1 MSIERIEVNKRLSE
15 AVVHG
20 DTVYLCGQVA
30 DDLKADVKQ
39 QTREV
44 LANIDRMLARAGI
57 AKDRLLTATV
67 YLKSIEHYRAMNEIW
82 DAWTAPGAAPA
93 RTCVGGVAL
102 FSPDAL
108 VEITVSAAKK

>member
-15 AVVHG
+15 AVIHG

-30 DDLKADVKQ
+30 DDLKADVAQ

-44 LANIDRMLARAGI
+44 LANIDKMLARAGSSK
-57 AKDRLLTATV
+57 AKLLTATV
-67 YLKSIEHYRAMNEIW
+67 YLKSIADYKAMNEIW
-82 DAWTAPGAAPA
+82 DAWTAPGVAPA

-108 VEITVSAAKK
+108 VEITVSAAK

>member
-1 MSIERIEVNKRLSE
+1 VTIERIEASKRLAE

-30 DDLKADVKQ
+30 DELNGDIGQ

-44 LANIDRMLARAGI
+44 LANIDAMLARAGSD
-57 AKDRLLTATV
+57 KSKLLTATV
-67 YLKSIEHYRAMNEIW
+67 YLKSMDDYRAMNEIW

-108 VEITVSAAKK
+108 VEITVSAAR

>member
-1 MSIERIEVNKRLSE
+1 MPIERIEVNKRLSE
-15 AVVHG
+15 AVIHG

-30 DDLKADVKQ
+30 DDLKGDVRQ

-44 LANIDRMLARAGI
+44 LANIDQMLARAGTS
-57 AKDRLLTATV
+57 KEQLLTATV
-67 YLKSIEHYRAMNEIW
+67 YLKSIDDYRAMNEIW

-93 RTCVGGVAL
+93 RTCVGGVVL

-108 VEITVSAAKK
+108 VEITVSAAK

>member
-1 MSIERIEVNKRLSE
+1 MTIERIEVSKRLCE
-15 AVVHG
+15 AVIHG

-30 DDLKADVKQ
+30 DDLSGDIRQ

-44 LANIDRMLARAGI
+44 LANIDQMLARAGTD
-57 AKDRLLTATV
+57 KSKLLAATV
-67 YLKSIEHYRAMNEIW
+67 YLRSMDDYAAMNEIW

-102 FSPDAL
+102 FSPDTR
-108 VEITVSAAKK
+108 VEITVTAAP

>member
-1 MSIERIEVNKRLSE
+1 MAIERIEVNRRLSE
-15 AVVHG
+15 AVIHG

-30 DDLKADVKQ
+30 DDLKSDVKQ

-44 LANIDRMLARAGI
+44 LANIDKMLARAGTS
-57 AKDRLLTATV
+57 KEKLLTATV
-67 YLKSIEHYRAMNEIW
+67 YLKSIDDYRAMNEIW

-93 RTCVGGVAL
+93 RTCLGGVAL

-108 VEITVSAAKK
+108 VEITVSAAK

>member
-1 MSIERIEVNKRLSE
+1 MAIERIEVNKRLSE
-15 AVVHG
+15 AVIHG

-30 DDLKADVKQ
+30 DDLKADVQQ
-39 QTREV
+39 QTRET
-44 LANIDRMLARAGI
+44 LANIDKMLARAGTNK
-57 AKDRLLTATV
+57 AQLLTATV
-67 YLKSIEHYRAMNEIW
+67 YLKSIADYKAMNEVW

-108 VEITVSAAKK
+108 VEITVSAAK

>member
-1 MSIERIEVNKRLSE
+1 MTIERIEVSKRLCE

-30 DDLKADVKQ
+30 DDLQGDIRQ

-44 LANIDRMLARAGI
+44 LANIDSMLARAGSD
-57 AKDRLLTATV
+57 KSKLLTAIV
-67 YLKSIEHYRAMNEIW
+67 YLKSMDDYKAMNEVW

-108 VEITVSAAKK
+108 VEITVSAAK

>member
-1 MSIERIEVNKRLSE
+1 MGIERIEVNKRLSE

-30 DDLKADVKQ
+30 DDLKADVRQ

-44 LANIDRMLARAGI
+44 LANIDKMLARAGT

-67 YLKSIEHYRAMNEIW
+67 YLKSIDDYRAMNEIW

-93 RTCVGGVAL
+93 RTCLGGVAL
-102 FSPDAL
+102 FSPEAL
-108 VEITVSAAKK
+108 VEITVSAAK

>member
-15 AVVHG
+15 AVIHG

-30 DDLKADVKQ
+30 DDLKSDVKQ

-44 LANIDRMLARAGI
+44 LANIDKMLARAGTG
-57 AKDRLLTATV
+57 KEKLLTATV
-67 YLKSIEHYRAMNEIW
+67 YLKSIGDYRAMNEIW

-93 RTCVGGVAL
+93 RTCLGGVAL

-108 VEITVSAAKK
+108 VEITVSAAR

>member
-1 MSIERIEVNKRLSE
+1 MTIERIECNKRLSE
-15 AVVHG
+15 AVLHG

-30 DDLKADVKQ
+30 DDVKADIRQ

-44 LANIDRMLARAGI
+44 LANIDKMLARAGTG
-57 AKDRLLTATV
+57 KERLLTATV
-67 YLKSIEHYRAMNEIW
+67 YLKSIEDYRAMNEIW

-108 VEITVSAAKK
+108 VEITVSAAK

>member
-1 MSIERIEVNKRLSE
+1 MAIERIETNKRLSE
-15 AVVHG
+15 AVIHG

-30 DDLKADVKQ
+30 DDVKGDIKQ

-44 LANIDRMLARAGI
+44 LANIDTMLARAGTSK
-57 AKDRLLTATV
+57 ANLLSATV
-67 YLKSIEHYRAMNEIW
+67 YLKSMDDYKPMNEIW

-93 RTCVGGVAL
+93 RTCLGGVAL

-108 VEITVSAAKK
+108 VEITVVAAK

>member
-1 MSIERIEVNKRLSE
+1 MTIERIEVSKRLSE
-15 AVVHG
+15 AAVHG

-30 DDLKADVKQ
+30 DDLKADIRQ

-44 LANIDRMLARAGI
+44 LANIDAMLARAGSD
-57 AKDRLLTATV
+57 KSKLLAATV
-67 YLKSIEHYRAMNEIW
+67 YLKSIDDYRAMNEIW

-102 FSPDAL
+102 FSPEAL
-108 VEITVSAAKK
+108 VEITVNAAR

>member
-1 MSIERIEVNKRLSE
+1 MSIERFEVNRRLSE

-20 DTVYLCGQVA
+20 DTVYLCGQVV
-30 DDLKADVKQ
+30 DDLKADIKR

-44 LANIDRMLARAGI
+44 LANIDKMLARAGT

-67 YLKSIEHYRAMNEIW
+67 YLKSIQDYAAMNEIW

-93 RTCVGGVAL
+93 RTCVAGVAL

-108 VEITVSAAKK
+108 VEITVSAAK

>member
-1 MSIERIEVNKRLSE
+1 MTIERIEVNKRLSE

-20 DTVYLCGQVA
+20 SMVYLCGQVA
-30 DDLKADVKQ
+30 DDLKADVRQ

-44 LANIDRMLARAGI
+44 LANIDKMLARAGTSK
-57 AKDRLLTATV
+57 AQLLTATV
-67 YLKSIEHYRAMNEIW
+67 YLKSIDDYRAMNEIW

-108 VEITVSAAKK
+108 VEITVSAAK

>member
-1 MSIERIEVNKRLSE
+1 VAIERIEASKRLCE

-20 DTVYLCGQVA
+20 ETVYLCGQVA
-30 DDLKADVKQ
+30 DDLKGDIRQ

-44 LANIDRMLARAGI
+44 LANIDAMLARAGSE
-57 AKDRLLTATV
+57 KSKLLAATV
-67 YLKSIEHYRAMNEIW
+67 YLKSMDDYQAMNEVW

-102 FSPDAL
+102 FSPEAL
-108 VEITVSAAKK
+108 VEITVSAAR

>member
-1 MSIERIEVNKRLSE
+1 MTIERIEVSRRLCE
-15 AVVHG
+15 AAIHAG
-20 DTVYLCGQVA
+20 TVYLCGQVA
-30 DDLKADVKQ
+30 DDMKADIRQ

-44 LANIDRMLARAGI
+44 LANVDKMLARAGTG
-57 AKDRLLTATV
+57 KSRLLTATV
-67 YLKSIEHYRAMNEIW
+67 YLKSIDDYAAMNEVW

-108 VEITVSAAKK
+108 VEITVTAAK

>member
-1 MSIERIEVNKRLSE
+1 MAIERIEVNRRLSE
-15 AVVHG
+15 AVIHG

-30 DDLKADVKQ
+30 DDLKSDVKQ

-44 LANIDRMLARAGI
+44 LANIDKMLARAGTG
-57 AKDRLLTATV
+57 KEKLLTATV
-67 YLKSIEHYRAMNEIW
+67 YLKSIDDYRAMNEIW

-93 RTCVGGVAL
+93 RTCLGGVAL

-108 VEITVSAAKK
+108 VEITVSAAK